1 MKHLSYQQVLYLH
14 HQMIEET
21 GGVHGVHNLGLL
33 ESALNRPQ
41 TTFDGI
47 ELYPTPFLKA
57 SALLHSL
64 VNNHPFLDGNKRT
77 AIACANFF
85 LEDNLKISIECSQEE
100 LVDFGLKVAQGTL
113 NLEEIATWLKEHTR
127 FIGNPDA

>member
-1 MKHLSYQQVLYLH
+1 MNYLSTQQVLYLH

-33 ESALNRPQ
+33 ESALYRPQ
-41 TTFDGI
+41 VTFDGI
-47 ELYPTPFLKA
+47 ELYPTPFFKA

-85 LEDNLKISIECSQEE
+85 LENNLNISIECSQAE

-113 NLEEIATWLKEHTR
+113 NLEEIANWLKTHTR
-127 FIGNPDA
+127 SIANPDA